1 MTDLVPAVVLQVFE
15 SNHTTNEGLGFSL
28 LPWKHSPCY
37 TYSRIDAR
45 EMCWW
50 STLTCKRDDKFFD
63 GYQRWDELHDSFE
76 WGTQFY
82 ELYALW
88 NMEHKRC
95 MVNSRILCWPRCES
109 QQVIYSKC
117 EHKETF
123 KMSTHHSRSLGNVKV
138 SKGIM
143 FPPLTQALNQTNRS
157 YFQEHDLMI
166 HGDGVKGASPMSPR
180 GLEEEL
186 RTRRGSSTRP
196 MTSRK
201 EQMNARAAEELKELQ
216 VLYDFL

>member
-1 MTDLVPAVVLQVFE
+1 M
-15 SNHTTNEGLGFSL
+15 
-28 LPWKHSPCY
+28 
-37 TYSRIDAR
+37 DAR

-50 STLTCKRDDKFFD
+50 STLTCKRDDQFFY

-76 WGTQFY
+76 WGTQLY
-82 ELYALW
+82 EIYALW

-95 MVNSRILCWPRCES
+95 LVKVSRWS
-109 QQVIYSKC
+109 TASKW

-166 HGDGVKGASPMSPR
+166 HGDGVRGAPPMSPR

-216 VLYDFL
+216 VLYDFLWTSDKC